1 MSRRSAGSVRAPSC
15 ARLVLVLVLVLVLML
30 AILLLM
36 LALALWESLTRR

>member
-15 ARLVLVLVLVLVLML
+15 ARLVLVLVLVLML

>member
-15 ARLVLVLVLVLVLML
+15 ARLVLVLVLML